1 LERSEQGKFTYC
13 RDCRLMWDSA
23 FMAGFKHAQEMLM
36 VSSIVD
42 MKQTMDRV
50 APYVVRK

>member
-1 LERSEQGKFTYC
+1 
-13 RDCRLMWDSA
+13 MWDSA

-36 VSSIVD
+36 ISSFAD
-42 MKQTMDRV
+42 MKLVMDRV